1 MVFMGSTRGMIMPF
15 WLGEIKCASQ
25 NDALGFVQLSKRTR
39 EHVAF
44 LSADFT
50 RLTTASWPDIKLD
63 TVIIEDEIR
72 EGKGKE
78 RKKERKTSKSS
89 LKVYLIL
96 IISLSS

>member
-1 MVFMGSTRGMIMPF
+1 MPV

-25 NDALGFVQLSKRTR
+25 NDALGFIQLSGRTR
-39 EHVAF
+39 EYVAF

-50 RLTTASWPDIKLD
+50 CLTTASWPDIKLD
-63 TVIIEDEIR
+63 TIIIEDEIR

-78 RKKERKTSKSS
+78 RKKKKNTSKPL
-89 LKVYLIL
+89 LKGYLIL

>member
-1 MVFMGSTRGMIMPF
+1 MGSTRGMIMPF

-25 NDALGFVQLSKRTR
+25 NDALGFVQLSGRTR
-39 EHVAF
+39 EHVAS

-78 RKKERKTSKSS
+78 RKKN
-89 LKVYLIL
+89 V
-96 IISLSS
+96 

>member
-1 MVFMGSTRGMIMPF
+1 MGSTRGMIMPF
-15 WLGEIKCASQ
+15 WLGEGKCASQ
-25 NDALGFVQLSKRTR
+25 NNALGFVQLSGRTR

-50 RLTTASWPDIKLD
+50 RFTPASWPDIKLD

-72 EGKGKE
+72 EGREKKE
-78 RKKERKTSKSS
+78 RKKKKKPSESL